1 MMSTPPTL
9 SFSLFTDYDIDLF
22 RKGKHYRLYEKMGAH
37 LVEVN
42 GYKGVYFA
50 VWAPNAKQVSVVGDF
65 NNWKGVI
72 HQLKYRWDNSGIW
85 EGFIPNVTLGNVYK
99 YEVKTHNDD
108 VFLKADPFG
117 NIAEVPPQTASVV
130 STTWYEWKDTM
141 WMDEQH
147 HKNSFQV
154 PISIYEVHL
163 PSWRKDKNGNVNFR
177 DIAYDLAA
185 YVKEMGFTHV
195 EFMPVKSYPYEPSW
209 GYQVTGYYAVDSR
222 LGSPQDLMF
231 LIEELH
237 RNDIGVIMDWVPAH
251 FPSDAHGLY
260 RFDGSFLYEHEDE
273 RQGYHPE
280 WNTRIFNYGRNE
292 VKSFL
297 ISNAFFW
304 LERFHIDAL
313 RVDAVTSMLYLD
325 YARKDGEWIA
335 NKDGGNINLEALEFL
350 REFNMAVNKHYPNV
364 KTIAEESTSYPKL
377 THAVKDG
384 GVGFGM
390 KWMMGWMHDTLRY
403 FKQDFLV
410 RHKSHHDI
418 TFSTTYAFDERY
430 VLPLSHDEVVHGKS
444 PMLYKMFGDEW
455 QKHANLRALYLWM
468 YTHPGA
474 KLLFMGDEFAQ
485 TSEWDFSASLDW
497 HLLDYE
503 AHRKMKNFVA
513 RLNKAYREEKAL
525 YEMSYESAGMEWL
538 HADDS
543 KNSVYVYLRKGKNK
557 EDQILVILNLSSV
570 PYKNFRIALPEI
582 SDWEPVINSDD
593 KEYWGSGSTI
603 KNFKTKNVPHYGK
616 DYSSDID
623 LPPLCGLIFRR
634 KKQ

>member
-1 MMSTPPTL
+1 M
-9 SFSLFTDYDIDLF
+9 
-22 RKGKHYRLYEKMGAH
+22 
-37 LVEVN
+37 
-42 GYKGVYFA
+42 
-50 VWAPNAKQVSVVGDF
+50 
-65 NNWKGVI
+65 
-72 HQLKYRWDNSGIW
+72 
-85 EGFIPNVTLGNVYK
+85 
-99 YEVKTHNDD
+99 
-108 VFLKADPFG
+108 
-117 NIAEVPPQTASVV
+117 
-130 STTWYEWKDTM
+130 
-141 WMDEQH
+141 
-147 HKNSFQV
+147 
-154 PISIYEVHL
+154 
-163 PSWRKDKNGNVNFR
+163 
-177 DIAYDLAA
+177 
-185 YVKEMGFTHV
+185 
-195 EFMPVKSYPYEPSW
+195 
-209 GYQVTGYYAVDSR
+209 
-222 LGSPQDLMF
+222 
-231 LIEELH
+231 
-237 RNDIGVIMDWVPAH
+237 
-251 FPSDAHGLY
+251 
-260 RFDGSFLYEHEDE
+260 
-273 RQGYHPE
+273 
-280 WNTRIFNYGRNE
+280 
-292 VKSFL
+292 
-297 ISNAFFW
+297 
-304 LERFHIDAL
+304 
-313 RVDAVTSMLYLD
+313 
-325 YARKDGEWIA
+325 
-335 NKDGGNINLEALEFL
+335 
-350 REFNMAVNKHYPNV
+350 
-364 KTIAEESTSYPKL
+364 
-377 THAVKDG
+377 
-384 GVGFGM
+384 
-390 KWMMGWMHDTLRY
+390 
-403 FKQDFLV
+403 V

-513 RLNKAYREEKAL
+513 RLNKSYREEKAL

-570 PYKNFRIALPEI
+570 PYKNFRIALQEM

-616 DYSSDID
+616 DYSADID

>member
-1 MMSTPPTL
+1 MSTPPTL

-72 HQLKYRWDNSGIW
+72 HELKYRWDNSGIW
-85 EGFIPNVTLGNVYK
+85 EGFIPNVGLGNIYK
-99 YEVKTHNDD
+99 YEIETHNGD

-117 NIAEVPPQTASVV
+117 NIAEIPPQTASVI
-130 STTWYEWKDTM
+130 STTWYEWKDKV
-141 WMDEQH
+141 WMDEQY
-147 HKNSFQV
+147 HKNSFHV
-154 PISIYEVHL
+154 PMSIYEIHL
-163 PSWRKDKNGNVNFR
+163 PSWKKDRNGNVNFR
-177 DIAYDLAA
+177 SIAPDLVA
-185 YVKEMGFTHV
+185 YIKETGFTHV
-195 EFMPVKSYPYEPSW
+195 EFMPVTSYPYEPSW

-237 RNDIGVIMDWVPAH
+237 RNNIGVIMDWVPAH

-325 YARKDGEWIA
+325 YARKDGEWVA

-350 REFNMAVNKHYPNV
+350 REFNTAVNKHYPNTI
-364 KTIAEESTSYPKL
+364 TIAEESTSFPKL

-418 TFSTTYAFDERY
+418 TFSISYAFDEKY

-444 PMLYKMFGDEW
+444 PMLYKMFGNEW

-497 HLLDYE
+497 NLLEYE
-503 AHRKMKNFVA
+503 PHQKMKNFVT
-513 RLNKAYREEKAL
+513 RLNNVYREEKAL
-525 YEMSYESAGMEWL
+525 YEQSYENVGMEWL

-543 KNSVYVYLRKGKNK
+543 KNSVYVYLRKGKSK
-557 EDQILVILNLSSV
+557 ENQVLVILNLSSI
-570 PYKNFRIALPEI
+570 PYNNFRIALPEM
-582 SDWEPVINSDD
+582 SDWEPLVNSDD
-593 KEYWGSGSTI
+593 KEYWGSGNTI
-603 KNFKTKNVPHYGK
+603 KNFKTKNTPHYGK
-616 DYSSDID
+616 DYSADID

-634 KKQ
+634 KK

>member
-1 MMSTPPTL
+1 MSTPPTL

-99 YEVKTHNDD
+99 YEIKTHNDD

-147 HKNSFQV
+147 HKNSFQI

-195 EFMPVKSYPYEPSW
+195 EFMPVTSYPYEPSW

-350 REFNMAVNKHYPNV
+350 REFNTAVNKHYPKV

-513 RLNKAYREEKAL
+513 RLNKSYREEKAL

-570 PYKNFRIALPEI
+570 PYKNFRIALPEM

-616 DYSSDID
+616 DYSADID